1 MMGYNLKKQG
11 YLLISE
17 QYNYLATSLDGLCIF
32 EDGKEGI
39 EIKCPYSARH
49 FTREELIEDI

>member
-1 MMGYNLKKQG
+1 MFIWYNNR
-11 YLLISE
+11 LLISE